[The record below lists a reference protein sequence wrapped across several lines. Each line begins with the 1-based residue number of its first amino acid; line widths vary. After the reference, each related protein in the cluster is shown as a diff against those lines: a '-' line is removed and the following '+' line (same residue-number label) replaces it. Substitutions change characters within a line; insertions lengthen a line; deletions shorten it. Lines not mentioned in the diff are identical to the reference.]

1 MTEIDN
7 DFLKRADAL
16 ISLANSQMT
25 DGLTAGDI
33 SASFMYGGARFNA
46 WIASTSFK
54 TKEDMIQEKEKVM
67 AYFMEAYKKGLEE
80 HINNHIEN
88 YDFTQNKSS

>member
-1 MTEIDN
+1 MAEIDN

-33 SASFMYGGARFNA
+33 SD
-46 WIASTSFK
+46 K
-54 TKEDMIQEKEKVM
+54 
-67 AYFMEAYKKGLEE
+67 LL
-80 HINNHIEN
+80 
-88 YDFTQNKSS
+88 